1 MDRQEITS
9 SWSRATIEALGPTGG
24 RRTLEPIM
32 ITLAP
37 GGRSGTRLHVPL
49 REQFALVYDGVVT
62 LRLPESAYVLSQ
74 GDAVS
79 IAAETPHRWEN
90 TGAGPAQVLIVS
102 TRGGA

>member
-24 RRTLEPIM
+24 IRTLEPIM

-49 REQFALVYDGVVT
+49 QEQFALVYDGVVT
-62 LRLPESAYVLSQ
+62 LRLPDSAYVLSQ

-79 IAAETPHRWEN
+79 IAAETPHQWEN
-90 TGAGPAQVLIVS
+90 TGTGPAQVLIVS
-102 TRGGA
+102 ARGGA